1 MQEDYLTSL
10 LGIQGY
16 RVSAIEQRDSG
27 TVVVHLERSRKDYIC
42 GRCGGV
48 VSSGYDHSTHEL
60 RHLMLWEHQTILRF
74 QRYRVKCPDC
84 GVQTEALEF
93 AQIRGPRV
101 TRRLARLIHE
111 LCKVTTVKAV
121 ATLFRLHRH
130 TVKEIDKAALEG
142 IQSQRPL
149 DGIRVLGMDEIAVG
163 KGHKYWTLVSS
174 LEGPRGPEM
183 LHIVEGRSEK
193 RLKRFWRWFGKE
205 RAAQITHAVIDM
217 CRAFEKSIRAHCSQ
231 EIQIIYDKFHVLR
244 HLNEALNTARK
255 AELRKGLGHFKKT
268 LSGKKFILLA
278 RRARVRGHAR
288 EALNA
293 ILAASPKLKKA
304 HLLKESLGHLWDYTY
319 KGCARRFWEEWKA
332 QLKWSR
338 LKPYHKFA
346 KMIDRH
352 LHGILAY
359 CDKKV
364 SLGYIESSN
373 LKARNVIRRAY
384 GYRDKDY
391 MKLKIIQACTPW
403 MGQFRPWGVT
413 LILNTFKNYI
423 FASQRLTG
431 MGRRYGTTM
440 FSPQGAG

>member
-1 MQEDYLTSL
+1 MQEESLTSL

-16 RVSAIEQRDSG
+16 RMSGIEQRDG
-27 TVVVHLERSRKDYIC
+27 MAIVHLERTRKDYTC

-48 VSSGYDHSTHEL
+48 VSAAYDHTTQEL
-60 RHLMLWEHQTILRF
+60 HHLMLWQYQTILRF
-74 QRYRVKCPDC
+74 KRYRVNCPTC

-93 AQIRGPRV
+93 ANIRGPRV
-101 TRRLARLIHE
+101 THRLACLIHE

-121 ATLFRLHRH
+121 AALFRLHRH
-130 TVKEIDKAALEG
+130 TVKDIDKTALQK
-142 IQSQRPL
+142 IQSERPL
-149 DGIRVLGMDEIAVG
+149 DGVTVLGMDEIAVG
-163 KGHKYWTLVSS
+163 KGHNYWTLVSA

-183 LHIVEGRSEK
+183 LNIVEGRSEK

-205 RAAQITHAVIDM
+205 RAADITHAVIDM
-217 CRAFEKSIRAHCSQ
+217 CQAFEKSIRAHCSQ
-231 EIQIIYDKFHVLR
+231 EVQIIYDKFHVLL
-244 HLNEALNTARK
+244 HLNEALNMVRK
-255 AELRKGLGHFKKT
+255 AELRKGLGRFKKS

-288 EALNA
+288 EALDD

-319 KGCARRFWEEWKA
+319 QGCALRFWEDWKA

-338 LKPYHKFA
+338 LKPYHRFV
-346 KMIDRH
+346 KMVERH
-352 LHGILAY
+352 LHGILSH

-384 GYRDKDY
+384 GYRDKHY

-403 MGQFRPWGVT
+403 MAQFCPWRVT
-413 LILNTFKNYI
+413 HSL
-423 FASQRLTG
+423 
-431 MGRRYGTTM
+431 
-440 FSPQGAG
+440 SP